1 MNVQNQN
8 CKHSSI
14 NSSSFSYNCIK
25 HPRFAHCS
33 NCCKSAGILLWL
45 FSKRNTLQVA
55 IRLEHHSSPALHQR
69 RIQPSPALII
79 HSLNIK
85 LAFVPLASHFAGMI
99 FVILQITHFVLHPLN
114 SMHSTV
120 LFPFIR
126 VQFYNML
133 PHFSAT
139 C

>member
-1 MNVQNQN
+1 M
-8 CKHSSI
+8 
-14 NSSSFSYNCIK
+14 
-25 HPRFAHCS
+25 
-33 NCCKSAGILLWL
+33 LLWL

-55 IRLEHHSSPALHQR
+55 IRLEHHSSLALHQR
-69 RIQPSPALII
+69 KIPPSPVLII

-85 LAFVPLASHFAGMI
+85 LAFVPLASHFAEMI

-114 SMHSTV
+114 SMHSMV

-133 PHFSAT
+133 PHFFSYLLIFYHIRRICKPIIKLT
-139 C
+139 SPSYP